1 MRLARLGRAAP
12 LALVLALWAG
22 PAAASTELG
31 LGADWW
37 VDPEG
42 GGFQLTLAL
51 DTPLAKSL
59 TIGGRF
65 GVLVLTSPNEFG
77 VPVDLRLRVKLQRLY
92 LDFLVGPWFLFDEP
106 DPVRAHVA
114 FGFGLLAGNITF
126 GLEVGWLDPSTLVG
140 LRLAFRL

>member
-1 MRLARLGRAAP
+1 MRLQRLLRSAVLG
-12 LALVLALWAG
+12 LALWAG
-22 PAAASTELG
+22 PASASTELG

-37 VDPEG
+37 VEPEA
-42 GGFQLTLAL
+42 GGFQLTLAV

-59 TIGGRF
+59 TLGGRF
-65 GVLVLTSPNEFG
+65 GVLLLTSPTEFG

-114 FGFGLLAGNITF
+114 FGFGLLASGITF
-126 GLEVGWLDPSTLVG
+126 GLEVGWLDPSTIIG
-140 LRLAFRL
+140 LRLGFRL